1 LSDEVW
7 GQTASQALESH
18 LADNE
23 AVLFSRS
30 TNLYGILDNDDTYQ
44 YVGGL
49 NLATT
54 VANHGAAPEFY
65 IHNLRK
71 PGSESLVD
79 VKTWLANELNG
90 RQWNPKGIE
99 GMKQSGYSGARHMF
113 MQFEHLYGFQATTA
127 EKMDGTF
134 WQNTFDVYVADKH
147 GLELEQ
153 FFQKEN
159 AHAYQF
165 ILSRLIEVDR

>member
-1 LSDEVW
+1 
-7 GQTASQALESH
+7 
-18 LADNE
+18 
-23 AVLFSRS
+23 
-30 TNLYGILDNDDTYQ
+30 
-44 YVGGL
+44 
-49 NLATT
+49 
-54 VANHGAAPEFY
+54 
-65 IHNLRK
+65 
-71 PGSESLVD
+71 VD

-90 RQWNPKGIE
+90 RQWNPMCIE

-113 MQFEHLYGFQATTA
+113 KQFEHLYGFQATTA

-134 WQNTFDVYVADKH
+134 WQNTFDAYVADKH
-147 GLELEQ
+147 GLKLEQ